1 LWVLAGG
8 TGTGIVAPGL
18 ISRRAEP
25 DLELADRIEGFRC
38 ETDRLPLRESPSEP
52 ALAQPQSVIIEQGAG
67 PTYAARVAI
76 ETDYEYF
83 THFGGAPAAIDYA
96 ADLIGYSSTIYEAE
110 VDTSLQ
116 ISFIGLW
123 SSPSDP
129 WTENDCEDMSYELQY
144 YWQVEPNRAN
154 EERTLVHMLSGKS
167 PGCGIAWIGVLCDKT
182 YGFGVSSGLTFG
194 FNINNPGIGW
204 DIMVV
209 SHEIG
214 HNFNSLHSHC
224 YGNIGGNGW
233 APVDRCSNAEC
244 SNAWYDCN
252 CETPTLPLS
261 IEGEEGPGTL
271 MSYCH
276 LYRNQMTDIALTFGT
291 DHPYGFQPKRVPDR
305 MKTHVASRAASNV
318 GCFNPLLTITKHG
331 TGTGTVTSDD
341 GGIDCGIE
349 CTEPYPPGAVVVAL
363 TAAEDA
369 NSTFNGWSGD
379 PDCSDGVVT
388 MSSSKTCTATF
399 NLVPRLLTIA
409 KAEGGTVVSSPVGI
423 DCGIDCQ
430 ESYLHGSA
438 VSLAAVPDIG
448 WMVGG
453 WSGDADCS
461 DGHLTMNDD
470 RTCSMTFEICSPS
483 QLDVPDQN
491 VSTPVPEPFAACNIV
506 TAAAFRV
513 LEGGEV
519 TFRAGNTIILKD
531 GFEVHSGASF
541 RAIIGPPSS

>member
-1 LWVLAGG
+1 
-8 TGTGIVAPGL
+8 
-18 ISRRAEP
+18 
-25 DLELADRIEGFRC
+25 
-38 ETDRLPLRESPSEP
+38 
-52 ALAQPQSVIIEQGAG
+52 
-67 PTYAARVAI
+67 
-76 ETDYEYF
+76 
-83 THFGGAPAAIDYA
+83 
-96 ADLIGYSSTIYEAE
+96 
-110 VDTSLQ
+110 
-116 ISFIGLW
+116 
-123 SSPSDP
+123 
-129 WTENDCEDMSYELQY
+129 
-144 YWQVEPNRAN
+144 
-154 EERTLVHMLSGKS
+154 
-167 PGCGIAWIGVLCDKT
+167 
-182 YGFGVSSGLTFG
+182 
-194 FNINNPGIGW
+194 
-204 DIMVV
+204 
-209 SHEIG
+209 
-214 HNFNSLHSHC
+214 
-224 YGNIGGNGW
+224 
-233 APVDRCSNAEC
+233 
-244 SNAWYDCN
+244 
-252 CETPTLPLS
+252 
-261 IEGEEGPGTL
+261 
-271 MSYCH
+271 
-276 LYRNQMTDIALTFGT
+276 ALTFGT